1 MDSAYVFDSEQATKL
16 LMKNY
21 ELVKTSGVS
30 FIDKRIR
37 FLIARLFAGN
47 NEVVNP
53 EQFHTLNKEFKQ
65 QLGMFTALNGNVR
78 ASLVGLL
85 MANGNASPESVRQ
98 VISNYK
104 TLIEAG
110 FQRTEYT
117 YFAAYLL
124 LQAKNQTMTAQKAKT
139 IHQLFK
145 KAHPFL
151 TKSEDVTTAV
161 FLANLPEENTG
172 KLAEIT
178 EYYFQ
183 EFAAK
188 GFRKNDSLQFLAT
201 TGTLLYGEKDSKF
214 IRRVDNVVEELRQ
227 KGVKIKPLHY
237 SSIGILAFVMDGR
250 KIDSGLVKLIDELER
265 QPGLRFGREFV
276 AALAISLYTEKQSG
290 QMSKEQLEGLMVNV
304 HILIAMEQAAAAGAA
319 AAASAAAASN

>member
-53 EQFHTLNKEFKQ
+53 ERFNEINKEIKR

-85 MANGNASPESVRQ
+85 MANNNASRESVQQ
-98 VISNYK
+98 VIANYN
-104 TLIEAG
+104 TLIQAG

-124 LQAKNQTMTAQKAKT
+124 LESENPTKTAQKAKT

-145 KAHPFL
+145 KDHPFL

-161 FLANLPEENTG
+161 FLANLPEENTTE
-172 KLAEIT
+172 LAEVT

-214 IRRVDNVVEELRQ
+214 IRRVDNIVEELRQ
-227 KGVKIKPLHY
+227 KGIKVKPIHY

-250 KIDSGLVKLIDELER
+250 KIDSGLVNLIDEL
-265 QPGLRFGREFV
+265 QQQLGLRFGREFV
-276 AALAISLYTEKQSG
+276 TALAISLYTEKQSG

-304 HILIAMEQAAAAGAA
+304 HILIAMEQTAAVSAA
-319 AAASAAAASN
+319 AAASAAAASS

>member
-1 MDSAYVFDSEQATKL
+1 MDSEYIFESEKATKL

-21 ELVKTSGVS
+21 DLVKTSGVS

-47 NEVVNP
+47 NDVINP
-53 EQFHTLNKEFKQ
+53 EKFSEINKEIKR
-65 QLGMFTALNGNVR
+65 QLGFFTALNGNVR
-78 ASLVGLL
+78 ASLAGLL
-85 MANGNASPESVRQ
+85 MANDNASSKSISQ
-98 VISNYK
+98 VISNYN
-104 TLIEAG
+104 TLIDAG
-110 FQRTEYT
+110 FKRTEYT

-124 LQAKNQTMTAQKAKT
+124 LEVTEPAKVARKAKI
-139 IHQLFK
+139 IHELFK
-145 KAHPFL
+145 KDHPFL

-161 FLANLPEENTG
+161 FLANLPEEDTA
-172 KLAEIT
+172 KLAAIT

-183 EFAAK
+183 AFANK

-201 TGTLLYGEKDSKF
+201 TGTLLYGEENSGF
-214 IRRVDNVVEELRQ
+214 IRKVDNVVEELRR

-250 KIDSGLVKLIDELER
+250 KIDSGLVNLIDELSQ
-265 QPGLRFGREFV
+265 QPGLKFGREFV
-276 AALAISLYTEKQSG
+276 VALAISMYTEKQSG

-304 HILIAMEQAAAAGAA
+304 HILIAMEQAAAA
-319 AAASAAAASN
+319 SAAAASS

>member
-47 NEVVNP
+47 NEVVDP
-53 EQFHTLNKEFKQ
+53 ERFYALNKEFKQ

-85 MANGNASPESVRQ
+85 MANNNANSESVRQ
-98 VISNYK
+98 VIANYK

-124 LQAKNQTMTAQKAKT
+124 LQAKNQTMTAQKAKI

-250 KIDSGLVKLIDELER
+250 KIDSGLVKLIDELEQ

>member
-1 MDSAYVFDSEQATKL
+1 MDSEYIFESEKATKL

-21 ELVKTSGVS
+21 DLVKTSGVS

-47 NEVVNP
+47 NDVINP
-53 EQFHTLNKEFKQ
+53 EKFSEINKEIKR
-65 QLGMFTALNGNVR
+65 QLGFFTALNGNVR
-78 ASLVGLL
+78 ASLAGLL
-85 MANGNASPESVRQ
+85 MANDNASSESISQ
-98 VISNYK
+98 VISNYN
-104 TLIEAG
+104 TLIDAG
-110 FQRTEYT
+110 FKRTEYT

-124 LQAKNQTMTAQKAKT
+124 LESTEPAQVARKAKI
-139 IHQLFK
+139 IHELFK
-145 KAHPFL
+145 KDHPFL

-161 FLANLPEENTG
+161 FLANLPEEDTA
-172 KLAEIT
+172 KLAAIT

-183 EFAAK
+183 AFANK

-201 TGTLLYGEKDSKF
+201 TGTLLYGEENSGF
-214 IRRVDNVVEELRQ
+214 IRKVDNVVEELRR

-250 KIDSGLVKLIDELER
+250 KIDSGLVNLIDELSQ
-265 QPGLRFGREFV
+265 QPGLKFGREFV
-276 AALAISLYTEKQSG
+276 VALAISMYTEKQSG

-304 HILIAMEQAAAAGAA
+304 HILIAMEQAAAASAS
-319 AAASAAAASN
+319 AAASAAAASS